1 MKDFIILCV
10 IFIFLYFACS
20 GPDSSSD
27 TPRAPSNNKFTAYRY
42 ASDFVKQRLKSP
54 STAKFP
60 GVIEKDSHIREAG
73 TDLFY
78 INSWVDSQ
86 NGFGA
91 MLRSNFSCKITFS
104 NGQVTCDDLLIY

>member
-60 GVIEKDSHIREAG
+60 GTIEKDSHITEYAG
-73 TDLFY
+73 TY
-78 INSWVDSQ
+78 IINSWVDSQ
-86 NGFGA
+86 NSFGA
-91 MLRSNFSCKITFS
+91 MIRSNFSCKITFV
-104 NGQVTCDDLLIY
+104 GDQVKCDDLLIY